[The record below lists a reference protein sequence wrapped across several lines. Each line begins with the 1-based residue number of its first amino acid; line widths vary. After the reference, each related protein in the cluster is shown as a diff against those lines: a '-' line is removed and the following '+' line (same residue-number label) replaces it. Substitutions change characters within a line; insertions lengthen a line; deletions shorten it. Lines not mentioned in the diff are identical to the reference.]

1 MANKLSFSIALN
13 FITGSFKK
21 GTAQVQKA
29 FSEMKKGVFSMR
41 SLESA
46 GKGLGI
52 SLKNKVA
59 SGFNEVSIG
68 IGSMI
73 KGIIGAQAIIGG
85 LRKVFDLFRNG
96 IGSIIDFEASTSKL
110 SAILGVT
117 SADIKELTE
126 DAKRLGAATKYTA
139 AQATGLQIEL
149 AKLGFSKKEILD
161 STEYVLRF
169 AQATGAELPEAAAL
183 AGAALRMYGEEA
195 KESERYVSAMAVA
208 TTKSALSFTYLQ
220 TAMPIVGPV
229 AKAFNFTI
237 EDTLALLG
245 KLADSGFDASTAAT
259 AARNIL
265 LNLADSNGK
274 LAKSLGGSVRTLPEL
289 ASGLQKLKE
298 KGVDLNA
305 TLELT
310 DKRSVAAF
318 NAFLSGAD
326 KLVALRN
333 AVTNVDG
340 DLKNMAATMDDNV
353 QGAIASLSSAWESF
367 MLSFMKAT
375 GPAKDFLNW
384 MASKIRSL
392 AKDLN
397 NPEQIINS
405 LETDFNLLSK
415 KDEKSQSEKLE
426 KDYLARIDKLQEEGF
441 DKEKAREMALIE
453 LQQKRKEITA
463 SDYRDLKIAR
473 REAESF
479 TGAFQKQSLIKNAFS
494 KMFGF
499 KTDATKDADNAQL
512 NYSKKYW
519 EVSKKQNY
527 NNAID
532 DLIEKLSRTTDVAVK
547 PIDPVKSEALQKQE
561 DAYAQSLRELNVL
574 REVEKLSVDEYN
586 KSYAELNKNA
596 LIKAMSSNDTSVTNS
611 NFVDK
616 LATEYSEAMQKIV
629 ASTSSEIM
637 GSIQK
642 EIEEEDFRVELTPII
657 GKRDSTFDYKASES
671 DKISDNLNIW
681 KKYRDDL
688 QSAVNDGAEYLTTQ
702 LNSAIANVDSLESAL
717 KIAEVKEDIK
727 SFSKELNESLYSGVK
742 DIAISSDR
750 MVSSFENLR
759 DVFDD
764 VDSSGWERIMAIWNA
779 MTNTIDGILSICKT
793 IETLTELTNK
803 LAKAKEVEAAIDT
816 ATTATKVANKTTET
830 TAEITALGTQT
841 AAEVT
846 ASTAKTTA
854 ASTEMAAKSTA
865 AYAYIPFAGPAL
877 AAAQITTMQALIA
890 AAAIPKF
897 AGGGIV
903 VGGPSSGDRILARVN
918 AGEMILNGR
927 QQSNLFEAINSGK
940 LNSMQNQSV
949 SIGFD
954 KVRGSDIYL
963 SLKNYMKST
972 GKKL

>member
-117 SADIKELTE
+117 SADMKELTE

-139 AQATGLQIEL
+139 SQATGLQIEL

-183 AGAALRMYGEEA
+183 AGAALRMYGADA

-289 ASGLQKLKE
+289 ANGLQKLKE

-326 KLVALRN
+326 KLVALRD

-426 KDYLARIDKLQEEGF
+426 KDYLARIDKLQKEG
-441 DKEKAREMALIE
+441 
-453 LQQKRKEITA
+453 
-463 SDYRDLKIAR
+463 
-473 REAESF
+473 
-479 TGAFQKQSLIKNAFS
+479 
-494 KMFGF
+494 
-499 KTDATKDADNAQL
+499 
-512 NYSKKYW
+512 
-519 EVSKKQNY
+519 
-527 NNAID
+527 
-532 DLIEKLSRTTDVAVK
+532 
-547 PIDPVKSEALQKQE
+547 
-561 DAYAQSLRELNVL
+561 
-574 REVEKLSVDEYN
+574 
-586 KSYAELNKNA
+586 
-596 LIKAMSSNDTSVTNS
+596 
-611 NFVDK
+611 
-616 LATEYSEAMQKIV
+616 
-629 ASTSSEIM
+629 
-637 GSIQK
+637 
-642 EIEEEDFRVELTPII
+642 
-657 GKRDSTFDYKASES
+657 
-671 DKISDNLNIW
+671 
-681 KKYRDDL
+681 
-688 QSAVNDGAEYLTTQ
+688 
-702 LNSAIANVDSLESAL
+702 
-717 KIAEVKEDIK
+717 
-727 SFSKELNESLYSGVK
+727 
-742 DIAISSDR
+742 
-750 MVSSFENLR
+750 
-759 DVFDD
+759 
-764 VDSSGWERIMAIWNA
+764 
-779 MTNTIDGILSICKT
+779 C
-793 IETLTELTNK
+793 
-803 LAKAKEVEAAIDT
+803 
-816 ATTATKVANKTTET
+816 
-830 TAEITALGTQT
+830 
-841 AAEVT
+841 
-846 ASTAKTTA
+846 
-854 ASTEMAAKSTA
+854 
-865 AYAYIPFAGPAL
+865 
-877 AAAQITTMQALIA
+877 
-890 AAAIPKF
+890 
-897 AGGGIV
+897 
-903 VGGPSSGDRILARVN
+903 
-918 AGEMILNGR
+918 
-927 QQSNLFEAINSGK
+927 
-940 LNSMQNQSV
+940 
-949 SIGFD
+949 
-954 KVRGSDIYL
+954 
-963 SLKNYMKST
+963 
-972 GKKL
+972 